1 VAIDGPPGAD
11 GTGPG
16 RPRSRR
22 YRTFVPLATA
32 VVLVAALAFWSSD
45 QAGKYY
51 IYQPGSAPHLTTSP
65 SCRIDSSGD
74 LKLTT
79 GTPCAR
85 LLVPAGKAHDL
96 TGNILMVDVLVGK
109 ATPVQF
115 LLHKLGLLN
124 HFSRG
129 SQLIPAVEVL
139 GTTPA
144 SQLDC
149 QDDQEMVGA
158 TATAPIVALQ
168 RLGYK
173 VGAVNHGARVSE
185 VVPGYPAAAAG
196 LKCNDLITAID
207 GKAVRT
213 GPDADAAITAHPPG
227 SSVSITVQRTGATG
241 KTVTVVLHATLQGR
255 PALDGEPALPKQSF
269 LGIVTATDTTYTLP
283 FDVSVDVG
291 DIGGPSAGLAL
302 TLGLLDVLS
311 NGNLTGGHTVAVT
324 GTIDAN
330 GDVGDVG
337 GVAQKTV
344 AVERAGAQLFLVPP
358 QEYAAAQSE
367 ANGKMKIESV
377 SSLTEALADLK
388 AIGGQ
393 IPPPPAPA

>member
-227 SSVSITVQRTGATG
+227 SSVSI
-241 KTVTVVLHATLQGR
+241 
-255 PALDGEPALPKQSF
+255 LPKQSF